1 MSGLLI
7 RGQYQAEVQ
16 QQNAALRQQRQMA
29 GKKAARNWGL
39 KRAGGAAATGLA
51 AAGTGYLI
59 GESTE
64 WSSGGILA
72 AGLTTA
78 AGVAAMGG
86 PVGWIGGAV
95 IAVGTLAA
103 AWFQAGQEQKRALE
117 ALDQYN
123 NSIQTYQGLWVG
135 EGASAEAR
143 QMRAVYQ
150 QNVDL
155 NVLIATRIDLMREL
169 IGLSTGPVDTS
180 GIKLSTDLAD
190 TLFDK
195 FDAADSIWG
204 SGDMSNKAIE
214 MSRKYNENLY
224 ARYGTSDKQG
234 WHTGLWSYD
243 GDIYWTGLTGTNYKL
258 NNPDGT
264 SDQHDVAT
272 AIAIAEGLAIRGNEA
287 QDILSRYSELK
298 RKALWSGQN
307 LSEIQDIA
315 TNWENTYG
323 WDASLAR
330 AKADTRPDL
339 WNYSAETFK
348 AWTGEDWAQTYP
360 YVMMLH
366 NMFADRFGNNAS
378 FLTAANSYFTGLE
391 NNSLD
396 EATVVNYIK
405 EMDNNLGMW
414 LVDYTKRQHRQLVS

>member
-1 MSGLLI
+1 MLAVPLL
-7 RGQYQAEVQ
+7 
-16 QQNAALRQQRQMA
+16 L
-29 GKKAARNWGL
+29 
-39 KRAGGAAATGLA
+39 LA

-169 IGLSTGPVDTS
+169 IGL
-180 GIKLSTDLAD
+180 LN
-190 TLFDK
+190 
-195 FDAADSIWG
+195 G
-204 SGDMSNKAIE
+204 SS
-214 MSRKYNENLY
+214 
-224 ARYGTSDKQG
+224 
-234 WHTGLWSYD
+234 
-243 GDIYWTGLTGTNYKL
+243 
-258 NNPDGT
+258 
-264 SDQHDVAT
+264 
-272 AIAIAEGLAIRGNEA
+272 
-287 QDILSRYSELK
+287 
-298 RKALWSGQN
+298 
-307 LSEIQDIA
+307 
-315 TNWENTYG
+315 
-323 WDASLAR
+323 
-330 AKADTRPDL
+330 
-339 WNYSAETFK
+339 
-348 AWTGEDWAQTYP
+348 
-360 YVMMLH
+360 
-366 NMFADRFGNNAS
+366 
-378 FLTAANSYFTGLE
+378 
-391 NNSLD
+391 
-396 EATVVNYIK
+396 
-405 EMDNNLGMW
+405 
-414 LVDYTKRQHRQLVS
+414 